1 MHGIID
7 KSEIFGLIGSDN
19 YQEEVLMAK
28 LNLQTAKNKHHK
40 DFKEK
45 AFFNKVLTL
54 PNAFQTLCQMHQ
66 NNYIDNN
73 DLKASKPNAK
83 HILALPEDTLVYILN
98 TGIFSDIKISSYD
111 LVKQYGKNLSG
122 DKCILLAKQ
131 GFINP
136 EDLINTINM
145 ESVSKTSPEL
155 AIDPI
160 ALINFYEPEVLLDM
174 YKKDKSEGKYGKRL
188 SKNFINTFNQKLLSR
203 LPEEEQNSLI
213 EELIRKT
220 QELEKDNSTEI
231 LFDFYK
237 LGLLPN
243 SSLNLFLDEDE
254 IDNLYINE
262 KVDDKDLLNF
272 YKAGLLSQTSIYD
285 FFSTS
290 DIIENVANGTFEEK
304 DLLAIPETKRVSE
317 LSKAYLSGKLQTG
330 NILHMF
336 LEHNVFS
343 IEELN
348 KLFEEKKPEE
358 DLSTFVTK
366 DSNPE
371 KIKELFLN
379 YHISYEDLTTLRNN
393 GLLSNEDFE
402 NFSNAIDKNK
412 FYEDLKHSNL
422 ILHSLSGN
430 VQTLPTGRY
439 YSGEPKTS
447 SKIKTDFDLEKEA
460 LQMLLDTPDFNKEKD
475 SIPIITSLDENG
487 KPTSLDG
494 YACIPIYKY
503 GLVIF
508 EKFARSNSLFIMPYQ
523 QADYFLHGNMNFLDS
538 SFDINSK
545 NKKTLSQMSSV
556 IVRQHTKHFLKNV
569 LDATIKLNPEAKKD
583 LKPNGKYSQDA
594 MYYINEMENFYIKA
608 SATEKTKE
616 E

>member
-7 KSEIFGLIGSDN
+7 KSDIFGLIGPDN
-19 YQEEVLMAK
+19 YQEEVLVAK
-28 LNLQTAKNKHHK
+28 ANLQTARIKHQK

-45 AFFNKVLTL
+45 AFLNKVLTL
-54 PNAFQTLCQMHQ
+54 PNAFLTLCQMHQ
-66 NNYIDNN
+66 NGFIDNN
-73 DLKASKPNAK
+73 DLKASKPNSR
-83 HILALPEDTLVYILN
+83 HILTLPEDTLVYILN
-98 TGIFSDIKISSYD
+98 TGIFSDAKISSYD
-111 LVKQYGKNLSG
+111 LVNQYGKNLSG

-131 GFINP
+131 GFIYS

-145 ESVSKTSPEL
+145 ESVSRTSPEL

-174 YKKDKSEGKYGKRL
+174 YKKDKAEGKYGKRL
-188 SKNFINTFNQKLLSR
+188 SKKFINTFNQKLLSK
-203 LPEEEQNSLI
+203 LPPEEQQSLI
-213 EELIRKT
+213 EELVRKIK
-220 QELEKDNSTEI
+220 ELEKDNSTET
-231 LFDFYK
+231 LFDLYK

-243 SSLNLFLDEDE
+243 SSLSLFLNEDE

-262 KVDDKDLLNF
+262 KIDDKDLLNF
-272 YKAGLLSQTSIYD
+272 YKAGLLSRTSIYD

-290 DIIENVANGTFEEK
+290 DIIENVTNGTFEES
-304 DLLAIPETKRVSE
+304 DLLAIPENKRVSE
-317 LSKAYLSGKLQTG
+317 LSKAYLYGKLQTE
-330 NILHMF
+330 NIMHMF
-336 LEHNVFS
+336 LEHNIFS

-358 DLSTFVTK
+358 DLSTFVTEN
-366 DSNPE
+366 SNPE

-379 YHISYEDLTTLRNN
+379 YHISYEDLTILKNT

-412 FYEDLKHSNL
+412 FYENLKHSNL
-422 ILHSLSGN
+422 VLHSLNDG
-430 VQTLPTGRY
+430 VQTISTGRY

-447 SKIKTDFDLEKEA
+447 NKIKTDFDLEKEA
-460 LQMLLDTPDFNKEKD
+460 LQMLLDAPDFNKERD
-475 SIPIITSLDENG
+475 NIPMITSLDENG

-523 QADYFLHGNMNFLDS
+523 QADYFLHGNMNLLDS

-583 LKPNGKYSQDA
+583 LKPNGKYSPDA
-594 MYYINEMENFYIKA
+594 MYYINEMESFYTKA
-608 SATEKTKE
+608 SASEKTKE